1 VKRRTKI
8 GILAGAAAAVALGV
22 TGCSS
27 MTEPWND
34 APVQRKIDTPAVI
47 LSMPDGFANVAEK
60 CDESGNLITTTRDGQ
75 GGGKVVSML
84 HVPDVCP
91 KSGPPLKLSEVR

>member
-1 VKRRTKI
+1 MKRRTKYAI
-8 GILAGAAAAVALGV
+8 AAGAAGALALGV

-27 MTEPWND
+27 VTEEWND

-60 CDESGNLITTTRDGQ
+60 CDESGNLITTTRDGN

-91 KSGPPLKLSEVR
+91 KSGPPLKLAR